1 VDANE
6 GAPSE
11 NTAPGAAVS
20 ESPSRIPRWRAALL
34 VAMALVCLTL
44 VMSWAGPARI
54 VALLRE
60 IRWLWLALTAISII
74 CATTVGAW
82 NAYVLSAFHA
92 TLSFTRFLAAFWC
105 AWAVG
110 LVLPGQVGDL
120 VSMTAMLRR
129 LGIPGPS
136 ALGRLGVDKLIS
148 LLVILAAAGLLP
160 LVVHDARLRLAAAL
174 LVLIGVLLIAGFALA
189 TRWRARLLQPAGAGR
204 VRNMIARTASEAID
218 LVRLKPRTVL
228 ANVVMSILKMGL
240 TGLSYW
246 ATLAALG
253 HSDVGLFA
261 ITVVASSAGLIAYV
275 PLSLNGVGTVE
286 IVGVVLFGALGL
298 GGDVVVSMYLLL
310 RVLNLALAWLPMAIA
325 LPVALR

>member
-1 VDANE
+1 
-6 GAPSE
+6 
-11 NTAPGAAVS
+11 
-20 ESPSRIPRWRAALL
+20 
-34 VAMALVCLTL
+34 
-44 VMSWAGPARI
+44 
-54 VALLRE
+54 
-60 IRWLWLALTAISII
+60 
-74 CATTVGAW
+74 
-82 NAYVLSAFHA
+82 
-92 TLSFTRFLAAFWC
+92 
-105 AWAVG
+105 
-110 LVLPGQVGDL
+110 
-120 VSMTAMLRR
+120 
-129 LGIPGPS
+129 
-136 ALGRLGVDKLIS
+136 
-148 LLVILAAAGLLP
+148 
-160 LVVHDARLRLAAAL
+160 
-174 LVLIGVLLIAGFALA
+174 
-189 TRWRARLLQPAGAGR
+189 
-204 VRNMIARTASEAID
+204 
-218 LVRLKPRTVL
+218 VL